1 MKKHLLPMNL
11 QFFAEDTGA
20 TESEVAEPAGAETV
34 DTSAEQTGVEGQEVA
49 EPVDT
54 TQVQSAEEN
63 AQYAA
68 ARRKAEAEQKMTDSR
83 FARMFGGHTNP
94 ITGRPIQTAQ
104 DYLDAIEAQEQMN
117 RMEQLKQSG
126 VDPKLLNDAIMNS
139 PVMRQAQQYI
149 NDQNMQTANAQIEKD
164 LKVISEIDPSIKT
177 IADLAMQD
185 NFDEIMALVKNH
197 NLSVD
202 KAYKLAN
209 MDRISEKRQAAAQ
222 QAAINQAKGMQ
233 HMTSTNGGSQKD
245 GLKEIPADKL
255 ANWKAMFP
263 EASMK
268 ELKEKYNRV
277 NR

>member
-1 MKKHLLPMNL
+1 MKKYLLPMNL
-11 QFFAEDTGA
+11 QFFAEDGVTG
-20 TESEVAEPAGAETV
+20 SEVAEPAGAETV
-34 DTSAEQTGVEGQEVA
+34 DTGAEQTGVEVQEVA

-54 TQVQSAEEN
+54 TQVQSAEDN
-63 AQYAA
+63 ARYAA

-83 FARMFGGHTNP
+83 FAKLFGGHTNP
-94 ITGRPIQTAQ
+94 VTGKPIQTAL